1 MSRVYTVPADIR
13 EKEKIIGGLLTIG
26 QGAWLMGGFILGL
39 GSFAGVY
46 LLTKMVPL
54 AIIVALPTACTG
66 IPFAFF
72 KKNGVPL
79 PTYIIRKHKFNKKSH
94 KLINKRNID

>member
-1 MSRVYTVPADIR
+1 MARIYNVPADVR

-26 QGAWLMGGFILGL
+26 QGAWLMGGFVLGL

-54 AIIVALPTACTG
+54 ALIISFPIACTG
-66 IPFAFF
+66 APFAFF

-79 PTYIIRKHKFNKKSH
+79 PTYIIRKIKFNRKSH
-94 KLINKRNID
+94 KLINKRNF

>member
-1 MSRVYTVPADIR
+1 MSRIYNVPADVR

-46 LLTKMVPL
+46 LLTRMVPL
-54 AIIVALPTACTG
+54 AIIAGLPMCLTG

-79 PTYIIRKHKFNKKSH
+79 PTYIVRKYNFNRKSH
-94 KLINKRNID
+94 KLINKRDID